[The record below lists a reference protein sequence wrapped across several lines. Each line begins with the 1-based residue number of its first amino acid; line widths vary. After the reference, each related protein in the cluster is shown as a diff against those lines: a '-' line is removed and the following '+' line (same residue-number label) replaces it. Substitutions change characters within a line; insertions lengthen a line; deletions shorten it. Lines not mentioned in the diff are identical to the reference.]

1 MAETP
6 SRPTGRATA
15 SQPRTPRPSARATA
29 AAVALAIA
37 AASQALAPAA
47 ADTSELRAAR
57 VVAPESDSRY
67 VGKTEEG
74 RTIQLS
80 ISARTI
86 QVIGWDFECGRKAI
100 ARASVQGIPIK
111 YSAKGY
117 RFKISTGGIVT
128 YLDGEPDE
136 NARVA
141 IRGRFSPGARAV
153 TGLLRVKTPRCHDTG
168 YLKWSAKR
176 RSG

>member
-100 ARASVQGIPIK
+100 A
-111 YSAKGY
+111 KGY